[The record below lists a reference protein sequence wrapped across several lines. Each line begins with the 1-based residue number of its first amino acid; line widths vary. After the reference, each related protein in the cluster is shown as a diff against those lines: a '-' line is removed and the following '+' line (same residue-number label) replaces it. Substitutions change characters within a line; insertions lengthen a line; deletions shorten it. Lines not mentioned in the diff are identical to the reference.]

1 MHFMNRFLA
10 VLMVLP
16 ALLLAACTREL
27 PPPEEQIRT
36 LVTEAREAA
45 EARDLSALR
54 GLIADDYRDAR
65 GRDKADLVNIL
76 RLVFLRHQSVHL
88 LTRVHDVRFPEPGRA
103 SLTVYVAMAG
113 RPFPEQDIGLI
124 RADLHR
130 FDVTLRESGGG
141 RWQAEDIHWR
151 RPDRSDWPF

>member
-1 MHFMNRFLA
+1 MKRILFL
-10 VLMVLP
+10 VF
-16 ALLLAACTREL
+16 AATILWTAGCGREL
-27 PPPEEQIRT
+27 PPPEEQIRA

-45 EARDLSALR
+45 EARDLSGLR

-65 GRDKADLVNIL
+65 GRGKADLVNIL

-113 RPFPEQDIGLI
+113 RPFPEQDIGLV

-130 FDVTLRESGGG
+130 FDVTLREAAGG
-141 RWQAEDIHWR
+141 RWQAVDIHWR